1 MFNKLKQIKDLRDQ
15 AKELQ
20 GQLGQETV
28 STSSEEGKIN
38 LVMDGNQQVVGL
50 EIDPQLLNIEQKETL
65 ERGLK
70 EAYNEAIKKVQ
81 RIIAQKIQGG
91 NFNLPNIG

>member
-70 EAYNEAIKKVQ
+70 EAYNEAVKKVQ